1 MSRGPQTALS
11 FDTRNPNL
19 VDVLKA
25 ARRTTELNLSVSFP
39 ATVSQV
45 IDNGELVNV
54 IPEFKDVVYTEVGT
68 QTQPSRELASMPVW
82 TYGQGSATG
91 AYLQFPVRV
100 GDKGMVLVSDR
111 SLDGWYESGMANAP
125 SHPHTHNKIDGVF
138 IPGLRDR
145 SRALPQASAFPDTAI
160 LESLLINLGKS
171 ASEPAVH
178 GFILQTFLSQLLVFI
193 AGHIHPIPSGATGP
207 HVPGIPTTI
216 PTIPV
221 DLNSTKVKIE

>member
-1 MSRGPQTALS
+1 MSRGPQSALS
-11 FDTRNPNL
+11 FDTRDPRL
-19 VDVLKA
+19 TDVLKA
-25 ARRTTELNLSVSFP
+25 VRRTTELDLSVSFP
-39 ATVSQV
+39 ATVSQI

-54 IPEFKDVVYTEVGT
+54 IPEFKDVVYTETGT
-68 QTQPSRELASMPVW
+68 AIAESLELASMPVW

-145 SRALPQASAFPDTAI
+145 SRALPQNTLFPDTAV
-160 LESLLINLGKS
+160 LESAFIKLGEAASLGAARTTDNTAADITMLAWITAVSTFINGI
-171 ASEPAVH
+171 V
-178 GFILQTFLSQLLVFI
+178 
-193 AGHIHPIPSGATGP
+193 AGSVIPPTDFGVITG
-207 HVPGIPTTI
+207 G
-216 PTIPV
+216 
-221 DLNSTKVKIE
+221 STKVTIE